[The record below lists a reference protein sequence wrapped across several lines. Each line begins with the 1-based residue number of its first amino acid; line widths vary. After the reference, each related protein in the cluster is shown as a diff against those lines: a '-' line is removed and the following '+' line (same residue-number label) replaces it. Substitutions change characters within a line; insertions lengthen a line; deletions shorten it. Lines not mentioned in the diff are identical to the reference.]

1 MLDRELN
8 SYHGDQMAFDLEA
21 VGVDNESYVTASVS
35 QHHSVTDMISTVA
48 SENQSNND
56 EYMRTSAWPLSYGYS
71 IFIHTQKYP
80 PFCIYFMKF
89 SVFFLSSTYYYVR
102 IIHYCLNFVF
112 SKIFGWS
119 SIIDDH
125 INCILAWV
133 LICFSFIYGG
143 NFNWI
148 CMSTEYLY

>member
-8 SYHGDQMAFDLEA
+8 SDHGDEMAFDLEA
-21 VGVDNESYVTASVS
+21 VSDDNESYVTASVS

-71 IFIHTQKYP
+71 IFIHTQKYNIL
-80 PFCIYFMKF
+80 PFRVYFMKF
-89 SVFFLSSTYYYVR
+89 SVFFFRSTYYYVR

-112 SKIFGWS
+112 SKIFG
-119 SIIDDH
+119 
-125 INCILAWV
+125 
-133 LICFSFIYGG
+133 
-143 NFNWI
+143 
-148 CMSTEYLY
+148 